1 MCGVDLRA
9 RVASYGAHHGE
20 EAVLVGQFGSGAV
33 FLSGCN
39 LGCAYCQNWSIS
51 QRRDGTDL
59 TARELATIFLRIQT
73 DGCHNLNLVTPTH
86 QAHALVEGLAVAVAG
101 GFDLPIVWNCGGYEA
116 LSALRLLEG
125 IVDIYMPDAKYGD
138 DATALRLSGIPDYVV
153 RSRIAIREMHRQ
165 VGDLAIDADGIAR
178 RGLLV
183 RHLVLPDGLAGTPA
197 VMRFLAEEISPNTYI
212 NVMDQY
218 HASYRAG
225 EIPSMDRRISPAERN
240 GAIRAAEDAGLH
252 RFA

>member
-1 MCGVDLRA
+1 LHA

-20 EAVLVGQFGSGAV
+20 EAVLAGRFGSGAV

-39 LGCAYCQNWSIS
+39 LSCAYCQNWSIS

-59 TARELATIFLRIQT
+59 TAHELATIFLRIQT

-86 QAHALVEGLAVAVAG
+86 QAHALVEALAVAAAG

-125 IVDIYMPDAKYGD
+125 IVDIYMPDVKYGD
-138 DATALRLSGIPDYVV
+138 DATALRLSGISDYVG

-165 VGDLAIDADGIAR
+165 VGDLAIGADAIAR

-197 VMRFLAEEISPNTYI
+197 VMRFLAEEISLDTYV

-218 HASYRAG
+218 HASHRAG
-225 EIPSMDRRISPAERN
+225 EIPSLDRRISPAEHN
-240 GAIRAAEDAGLH
+240 GAVQAAEDAGLH

>member
-1 MCGVDLRA
+1 MCGVGLRS

-20 EAVLVGQFGSGAV
+20 EAVLVGRFGSGAV

-59 TARELATIFLRIQT
+59 TARELATIFLRIQA

-86 QAHALVEGLAVAVAG
+86 QAHALVEALVVAVAA

-138 DATALRLSGIPDYVV
+138 DATALRLSGISDYVAI
-153 RSRIAIREMHRQ
+153 SRIAIREMHRQ

-183 RHLVLPDGLAGTPA
+183 RHLVLPDGLAGTPT
-197 VMRFLAEEISPNTYI
+197 VMRFLAEEISLDTYV

-218 HASYRAG
+218 HASHRARA
-225 EIPSMDRRISPAERN
+225 IPSLGRRISPAEHRS
-240 GAIRAAEDAGLH
+240 AVRAAEDAGL
-252 RFA
+252 RRLA